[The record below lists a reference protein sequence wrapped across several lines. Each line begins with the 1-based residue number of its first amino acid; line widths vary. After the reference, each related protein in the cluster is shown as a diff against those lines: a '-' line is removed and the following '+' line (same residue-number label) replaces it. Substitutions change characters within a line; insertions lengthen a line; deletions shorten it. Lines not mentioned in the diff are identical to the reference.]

1 MWLSFS
7 LVPGTESSYSWH
19 CDNIVFSVLNNAVTC
34 TSSGRVP
41 QPNGISQQLALL
53 ISDLISFICFHLDCF
68 ATVYVIYSFPGKYS
82 LWVLRGSYNNP
93 LRQGLRVLQNVYLP
107 TALRIL
113 LGLYCIIPYEFF
125 ILLWN
130 HFQVIYILWQ
140 MCYPLYNSIISWLNF
155 FCRCEHRESELALDS
170 VSLKLWK
177 LKNWKFSSFLTERCF
192 FSLIIVRK
200 REHMGQG

>member
-140 MCYPLYNSIISWLNF
+140 MAMNLFNNPLNPAKWIPNS
-155 FCRCEHRESELALDS
+155 
-170 VSLKLWK
+170 
-177 LKNWKFSSFLTERCF
+177 T
-192 FSLIIVRK
+192 SLISSHKLSFTVRPYLHR
-200 REHMGQG
+200 REGRHMGPKTEVSTNRT